1 MASPSG
7 RGGGDNKLLNPLQL
21 HAQREAEN
29 SPVLQLDC
37 ERRDP
42 SRFQGNPESF
52 ESIRDLSDEA
62 TEKLLVVVGPM
73 WAHLPRD
80 TGRENAKSAL
90 RSRAPAICV

>member
-1 MASPSG
+1 MHSEKPRIVYS
-7 RGGGDNKLLNPLQL
+7 
-21 HAQREAEN
+21 
-29 SPVLQLDC
+29 VLQLDC

-80 TGRENAKSAL
+80 TGRENAKSGL